1 MQFDEPVHDDIEN
14 TGQASVVSKVRPYY
28 SPAVHGLVDGFE
40 LTRTEAEFD
49 IYQHGISDLLYQQFH
64 VIVGAFMGSGK
75 TACALRA
82 ATRLL
87 DEGKVRKVLIVAP
100 RAVALD
106 TWPVEFL
113 IWSFCRRFNYTVIV
127 GTEEQREAALRKRSE
142 FYIVSRDNYRWLLGT
157 VGLERWPF
165 DLLIYDEISR
175 LKAGKLKTTASLSY
189 PKGRLSEFGCLM
201 RTRSKFKRVWGLTG
215 TPASNGL
222 IDLWGPVFLLDRGQ
236 RLGVNRDKF
245 LKKWFRQDK
254 YTYEIEP
261 FDHSEK
267 EILDRV
273 KDVMFCLREE
283 DYLDLSPLV
292 IKDRWVSLDPED
304 LKSYRRFKRT
314 LVLEEHD
321 IEAANS
327 GVLANKLLQFA
338 NGSVYA
344 NLDESG
350 GVMFDLNTQ
359 PVAKHIHDRKLDE
372 LESVFSESGGRSV
385 LVAYSYRFDLHAIKK
400 RFPWVRIYGETS
412 HDLRDW
418 NNGKLRAL
426 VLHPASAGHG
436 LNFQYG
442 GHIAVWYGLNWSLEL
457 YQQFNKRLHRRGQT
471 ADHVWLYRILAR
483 DTYDERVSR
492 VLEDRNATQNQIV
505 DSLRVFLGET

>member
-1 MQFDEPVHDDIEN
+1 M
-14 TGQASVVSKVRPYY
+14 SKVRLYH
-28 SPAVHGLVDGFE
+28 SPRVHELVDGFE
-40 LTRTEAEFD
+40 LTRTEAEFEP
-49 IYQHGISDLLYQQFH
+49 YQRGISDLLYKQEQ

-75 TACALRA
+75 TACALQA

-87 DEGKVRKVLIVAP
+87 EEGKTRKVLIVAP

-113 IWSFCRRFNYTVIV
+113 IWSFCRQFEYTVIV
-127 GTEEQREAALRKRSE
+127 GTEEQRKAALRKRSE

-165 DLLIYDEISR
+165 DLLIYDEVSR
-175 LKAGKLKTTASLSY
+175 LKAGRLQTQASLSY

-201 RTRSKFKRVWGLTG
+201 RTRAKFKRVWGLTG

-222 IDLWGPVFLLDRGQ
+222 IDLWGPIFLLDRGQ

-245 LKKWFRQDK
+245 LKRWFRQDK

-267 EILDRV
+267 EILDRI

-283 DYLDLSPLV
+283 DYLDLPPLV
-292 IKDRWVSLDPED
+292 IKDRWVFLDPKD

-321 IEAANS
+321 IEAVNK

-344 NLDESG
+344 NQDDEG
-350 GVMFDLNTQ
+350 GIESDL
-359 PVAKHIHDRKLDE
+359 E
-372 LESVFSESGGRSV
+372 
-385 LVAYSYRFDLHAIKK
+385 
-400 RFPWVRIYGETS
+400 
-412 HDLRDW
+412 
-418 NNGKLRAL
+418 
-426 VLHPASAGHG
+426 
-436 LNFQYG
+436 
-442 GHIAVWYGLNWSLEL
+442 
-457 YQQFNKRLHRRGQT
+457 
-471 ADHVWLYRILAR
+471 
-483 DTYDERVSR
+483 
-492 VLEDRNATQNQIV
+492 
-505 DSLRVFLGET
+505 